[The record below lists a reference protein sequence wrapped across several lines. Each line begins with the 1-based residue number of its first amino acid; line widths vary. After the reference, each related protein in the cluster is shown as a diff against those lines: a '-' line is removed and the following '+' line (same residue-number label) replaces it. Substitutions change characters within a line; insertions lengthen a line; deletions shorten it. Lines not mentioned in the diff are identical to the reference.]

1 VEEDQVKKEREATY
15 APAKRDKGVQWKN
28 LNVSIT
34 KIMQE
39 YCGEEKSDDLLTR
52 GLKAL
57 NDLWKEDGMNI
68 FARNPHELM
77 RALEVLNIMT
87 NAEIVIH
94 SSIARKA
101 SSKQLHFMR
110 SDCKKLDPPE
120 WHKFVIVSK
129 NSEGVHVSELPI
141 DYYSPMDKNYEK
153 YNQEYIKENST

>member
-1 VEEDQVKKEREATY
+1 
-15 APAKRDKGVQWKN
+15 
-28 LNVSIT
+28 
-34 KIMQE
+34 MQE
-39 YCGEEKSDDLLTR
+39 YCGEEKSDELLTQ

-57 NDLWKEDGMNI
+57 NDLREEDGMNI

-110 SDCKKLDPPE
+110 SDYKKLDPPE

-129 NSEGVHVSELPI
+129 NSEGVHVSESPI
-141 DYYSPMDKNYEK
+141 DYYSPMDENYEK
-153 YNQEYIKENST
+153 YNQEYIKENSA